1 MEQNI
6 REKGENAMQYFWL
19 ILLIGFIVAECLT
32 VGLVSIWF
40 AGGSLISMIL
50 AASGVPEG
58 WQIAVFFVVSGA
70 LLVLTRPLVKKYIN
84 SRKTDTNYQSV
95 IGEIIKI
102 TERVDN
108 LNQSGAAI
116 ADGKEW
122 TARSVDDA
130 VVLETGALAVVD
142 HIDGVKLMVKP
153 YVKETKQEVTAEE

>member
-1 MEQNI
+1 
-6 REKGENAMQYFWL
+6 MQYFWL

-70 LLVLTRPLVKKYIN
+70 LLVLTRPLAKKYIN
-84 SRKTDTNYQSV
+84 SKKTDTNYQSV

-130 VVLETGALAVVD
+130 VVLEAGALAVVD